1 MSKTT
6 TIFYQCPSVK
16 QKLYNPMSTF
26 KDLLSQLTIRLEMKE
41 NVFL

>member
-6 TIFYQCPSVK
+6 TKFYQSPSVK
-16 QKLYNPMSTF
+16 QLYNPMSTF

-41 NVFL
+41 NVFLS